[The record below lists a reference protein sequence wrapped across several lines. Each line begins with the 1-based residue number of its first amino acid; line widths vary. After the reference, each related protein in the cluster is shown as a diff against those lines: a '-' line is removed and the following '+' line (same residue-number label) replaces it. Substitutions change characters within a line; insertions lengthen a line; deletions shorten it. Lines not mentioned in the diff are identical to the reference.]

1 MTEKNAIREAIEK
14 NGVRM
19 SEFARAEEIPL
30 RTFSNWF
37 YGERKPAQYLERWC
51 VEKIEEYAQKRNAE
65 E

>member
-1 MTEKNAIREAIEK
+1 MTEKNSIREAIEK

-19 SEFARAEEIPL
+19 SEFARAEGIPI
-30 RTFSNWF
+30 RTLHNWCS
-37 YGERKPAQYLERWC
+37 GERKPAQYLERWC

>member
-1 MTEKNAIREAIEK
+1 MNEKNAIREALDKYGIK
-14 NGVRM
+14 M

-30 RTFSNWF
+30 RTFHNWC
-37 YGERKPAQYLERWC
+37 YGVRKPAPYLERWC